1 MIVLELIGAAG
12 LGLALGVVTGLPL
25 GVVNVAIVEL
35 AGRDRRAAIGVG
47 LGGALADT
55 VHAGLAFG
63 GLAAALLGRPRLAA
77 GLAIAS
83 GAVLAAYAL
92 WLLRAR
98 GAAPSSGS
106 RTAAGLGRGLA
117 LGVSL
122 TLPNP
127 GALAAWVAVAG
138 ALRPPTTAAG
148 LVTAAGVG
156 LGSAAWF
163 ATLAVL
169 AARGQAGAARRPWL
183 RTGVAAVML
192 VIGVAAIARGAWA
205 LT

>member
-1 MIVLELIGAAG
+1 VIVELIGAAG
-12 LGLALGVVTGLPL
+12 LGLGLGVVTGLPL

-55 VHAGLAFG
+55 AHAGLAFG
-63 GLAAALLGRPRLAA
+63 GLAAAVLDRPRLAA
-77 GLAIAS
+77 ALAIAS
-83 GAVLAAYAL
+83 GAILAAYAI
-92 WLLRAR
+92 WLVRAGR
-98 GAAPSSGS
+98 AAASSGS
-106 RTAAGLGRGLA
+106 RTATGLARGVA

-127 GALAAWVAVAG
+127 GALAAWVAVAA
-138 ALRPPTTAAG
+138 ALRPPGMAAG

-156 LGSAAWF
+156 VGSAAWF

-169 AARGQAGAARRPWL
+169 AARGRADAARRPWL
-183 RTGVAAVML
+183 RTGVAALLL
-192 VIGVAAIARGAWA
+192 VIAAIAIARGAWA